1 MKRFGCLVVLMA
13 LSSSAHAGG
22 YSFVIGGHR
31 IHIEAPRGCISTSCA
46 SVSIPGIYES
56 RRRRERN
63 DDADVAAVPAPAKQ
77 VPQLASVPPVTL
89 PNPPPAAAP
98 RAAPPSPP
106 AAAAPAPPPAQP
118 LAPKEAAAPAPK
130 EAAAPTPPP
139 APPPPVAPP
148 PPAAPANIVV
158 APAAPAAPIV
168 KASRETEERPADSP
182 LGDWQTEGNKGLVR
196 IETCGKALCG
206 YVLDPKSDAVGES
219 VLINMKSKGSDVWS
233 GNIYSRASG
242 ATYYA
247 TMAMKG
253 VNSLRVEACVLG
265 RFFCSGN
272 VWSRLAARPKELITS
287 SGPAPEPKS

>member
-1 MKRFGCLVVLMA
+1 MKRFGCLVVLMV

-46 SVSIPGIYES
+46 SISVSGIYDS
-56 RRRRERN
+56 RRRGERS
-63 DDADVAAVPAPAKQ
+63 DDTAAAPAPVRQA
-77 VPQLASVPPVTL
+77 PQLASVPPVTP

-98 RAAPPSPP
+98 AAAPPSPP
-106 AAAAPAPPPAQP
+106 AAAAPVP
-118 LAPKEAAAPAPK
+118 APAPK

-139 APPPPVAPP
+139 APPP
-148 PPAAPANIVV
+148 AAPANVVV
-158 APAAPAAPIV
+158 APAAPAAPVV
-168 KASRETEERPADSP
+168 KAARESEERPAVSP
-182 LGDWQTEGNKGLVR
+182 LGDWRTEGNKGMVR

-206 YVLDPKSDAVGES
+206 YVLDPNSDAIGES
-219 VLINMKSKGSDVWS
+219 VLINMKPKSADVWS

-247 TMAMKG
+247 TIAMKSA
-253 VNSLRVEACVLG
+253 NSLRVEACVLG

-272 VWSRLAARPKELITS
+272 LWSRIVAKPRELITS
-287 SGPAPEPKS
+287 RAPAPEPKS